1 MPLLKTP
8 TRFDFMGRRGLAF
21 AFSGTLILIAI
32 VSVAVRGLN
41 FGLDFTG
48 GVLVEVDYG
57 RPVQLE
63 NVRTALS
70 RAGYT
75 DALVQNFGTAS
86 DVLIRLPPVEAGPAA
101 AAPGAAAGG
110 GGATPGGSPSAGAN
124 ADQSSTANPGA
135 NLGEQVLQ
143 ALRMQDPNVQL
154 RETQYIGPQVGA
166 NLVEAGELSMLFT
179 LILVFG
185 YVMLRF
191 RWKFAAGAVAALVH
205 DTVITIGFFSVFHLQ
220 FDLTVVAAILAVI
233 GYSLNDTIVVYDRIR
248 ENFRTMRRGSASDI
262 MNAAINQTLSRTIN
276 TSLTVILVLIALLT
290 LGGDSV
296 RGFSIALIVGTVIGT
311 YSSIYIASA
320 LALLLDV
327 TPADMIPAKRAE
339 VDELP

>member
-1 MPLLKTP
+1 MPLLKSP
-8 TRFDFMGRRGLAF
+8 THFDFMGRRALAF

-63 NVRTALS
+63 NVRSALTQ
-70 RAGYT
+70 AGYT

-86 DVLIRLPPVEAGPAA
+86 DVLIRLPPVEAGAA
-101 AAPGAAAGG
+101 ATAPGAAADG
-110 GGATPGGSPSAGAN
+110 GGAAGGQN
-124 ADQSSTANPGA
+124 ATSNPGA
-135 NLGEQVLQ
+135 NLGDQVLA
-143 ALRMQDPNVQL
+143 ALRMRDPNVQL

-248 ENFRTMRRGSASDI
+248 ENFRTMRRGSASEI

-276 TSLTVILVLIALLT
+276 TSLTVLIVLIALLA

-327 TPADMIPAKRAE
+327 TPGDMIPAKRTE